1 MFTAIIRKLYIWS
14 KQWFEHPG
22 WHLKLS
28 FNNFIFFVDFFAVFV
43 LFCSFFFIEIKKGCP
58 QTIAGL
64 SSVDI
69 LALVLRVSLG
79 LVIMVTLESSGPIDY
94 IASLFV
100 HKSCIFPFHNQVSDE
115 AIDSI
120 TAGILMSLISYKRR
134 VLLREI
140 IIVSDSLHV
149 HSLKWR
155 ANPQNV
161 NFQISLLWPIHIINP
176 VDKTKLSFNT
186 PHSRITTVSLE
197 TSPLYQRH
205 PLSSVDRYPTLIPFI
220 NPGST
225 LHQHLSWQSIS
236 FCRLVQKLSW
246 LLTDCSCANQVS
258 TECWPCIDQDANQVL
273 IEMLI
278 EGIDQEWPFS
288 H

>member
-1 MFTAIIRKLYIWS
+1 MFTAIIRKLYIRS
-14 KQWFEHPG
+14 KQWFKHPG

-28 FNNFIFFVDFFAVFV
+28 FNNFIFFVDFFTVFV
-43 LFCSFFFIEIKKGCP
+43 LFCSFFFIKIKKGCP

-69 LALVLRVSLG
+69 LALVLRVPLG

-140 IIVSDSLHV
+140 QYQTAYMYIRSNEGLT
-149 HSLKWR
+149 LKTSIFKFLYCDQFILSTQLIKPNYLSILPTD
-155 ANPQNV
+155 APPQ
-161 NFQISLLWPIHIINP
+161 FL
-176 VDKTKLSFNT
+176 
-186 PHSRITTVSLE
+186 
-197 TSPLYQRH
+197 
-205 PLSSVDRYPTLIPFI
+205 
-220 NPGST
+220 
-225 LHQHLSWQSIS
+225 
-236 FCRLVQKLSW
+236 
-246 LLTDCSCANQVS
+246 
-258 TECWPCIDQDANQVL
+258 
-273 IEMLI
+273 
-278 EGIDQEWPFS
+278 
-288 H
+288 